1 MPEGFRDRLADLQ
14 HRAPDTGD
22 YPRSRSREWGA
33 RERQSRDR
41 DRERDRE
48 RRDRGR
54 SRERERRRSRSR
66 SDSREVGRGR
76 RRSRSPQEHERGA
89 RAGGCSSA
97 AADLRAQAVEFAQ
110 APGRGAGAARML
122 GAAVGATQGDGGEWY
137 YMDARGVQQGPFGL
151 QQMRQWYAAGY
162 FAPELQAKR
171 GRRGELRRFAT
182 ISEIAVADEMQL
194 RLELA
199 TAGGGDRD
207 GARASAVVATAM
219 PSVEESSAQIAA
231 MQRESL
237 AASVQQ
243 PGAGKEEG
251 RGAGGRHPTFG
262 SAPWRAEQERRDV
275 FQQHQ
280 AVVIQRVRPT
290 AVSSSCARLVDLAG
304 ISLCACACSGHGT
317 ERTRRQLLQ
326 AKQKMASALAASA
339 SSGERGARPHA
350 PAQARLV
357 PPGGELAKQK
367 AKTTTTKKKTKTP
380 GSFLG
385 SLKSQLAKATT
396 DKDQHRLK
404 ASEVA
409 ADDTRTQPAFTPVHY
424 QR

>member
-137 YMDARGVQQGPFGL
+137 YMDARGVQQAPFGL

-162 FAPELQAKR
+162 FTPELQAKR

-207 GARASAVVATAM
+207 GARAYAAAATAM

-231 MQRESL
+231 MQRERAWLRRCSSRAPAKRRGVARVGGTPPS
-237 AASVQQ
+237 AAL
-243 PGAGKEEG
+243 
-251 RGAGGRHPTFG
+251 RGAQSRSGGMC
-262 SAPWRAEQERRDV
+262 
-275 FQQHQ
+275 
-280 AVVIQRVRPT
+280 
-290 AVSSSCARLVDLAG
+290 SSS
-304 ISLCACACSGHGT
+304 
-317 ERTRRQLLQ
+317 TR
-326 AKQKMASALAASA
+326 
-339 SSGERGARPHA
+339 P
-350 PAQARLV
+350 
-357 PPGGELAKQK
+357 
-367 AKTTTTKKKTKTP
+367 
-380 GSFLG
+380 
-385 SLKSQLAKATT
+385 
-396 DKDQHRLK
+396 
-404 ASEVA
+404 
-409 ADDTRTQPAFTPVHY
+409 
-424 QR
+424 